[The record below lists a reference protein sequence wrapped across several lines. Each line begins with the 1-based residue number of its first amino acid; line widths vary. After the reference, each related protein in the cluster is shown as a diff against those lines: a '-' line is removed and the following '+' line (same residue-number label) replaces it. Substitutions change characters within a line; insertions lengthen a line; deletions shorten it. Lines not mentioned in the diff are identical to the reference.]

1 MKKILIST
9 VAAAMVTSSLV
20 AAGTSTIYMFDK
32 TGSTVTSQTVHAEAV
47 LTAGVEINATTST
60 GVSANTD
67 SQGALFTYTP
77 DIQMGKGNLITVT
90 VNNGVVREVDG
101 NNLYLLD
108 MSTPST
114 TVAEGNYSVAA
125 RMIEK
130 TTNANGDYTT
140 MTFKFDKIINSD
152 TNLSLG
158 NSITQTSGDGT
169 DDNAT
174 IIAGKMALVTDAAL
188 ACGST
193 TTFEVTSATDQS
205 GAALST
211 ALTGASASVKVI
223 KGLSLGACTTNTC
236 TIALPDETSFGTASA
251 SSDCPSCATSTTTA
265 VLTCDATFDYNE
277 STATKTYSVSTIQ
290 PSITGDF
297 TGVSTVV
304 DDPTGSKNSYTV
316 SGTTATAS
324 LTASANSVYTARFTV
339 DGTTVLDT
347 RKFNLAVKAN
357 SSIDIDTVADWL
369 EFADQGKTLKVS
381 YMSAGADYR
390 TFIRVTNT
398 GTADAEV
405 LATIT
410 GEDGTSSGQFATN
423 VTIAAGGA
431 SVIEASDLYDLAVAA
446 GYSSANKRFNAE
458 IYVKT
463 SSTVDAVAYQTAG
476 TSGSQRYL
484 PVNGATG
491 GKQ

>member
-32 TGSTVTSQTVHAEAV
+32 TGSTVTSKTVHAEAV
-47 LTAGVEINATTST
+47 TTAGVELNATTAT
-60 GVSANTD
+60 GASANVD
-67 SQGALFTYTP
+67 SSGALFTYTP

-90 VNNGVVREVDG
+90 VNNGVVRQVTG

-108 MSTPST
+108 MGTPAAT
-114 TVAEGNYSVAA
+114 ADGNYSVAA

-130 TTNANGDYTT
+130 TTNSNGDYTT

-158 NSITQTSGDGT
+158 NSITQASADGT

-174 IIAGKMALVTDAAL
+174 MIKGKMALVTDAAL

-193 TTFEVTSATDQS
+193 TSFQVTSATDQS

-211 ALTGASASVKVI
+211 ALTSASASVKVI
-223 KGLSLGACTTNTC
+223 KGLSLGSCATNTC
-236 TIALPDETSFGTASA
+236 TIALPDEKSFGSTG
-251 SSDCPSCATSTTTA
+251 SSTDCPSCATTTTSA
-265 VLTCDATFDYNE
+265 VLTCDATFDFNV
-277 STATKTYSVSTIQ
+277 SAADQTYTVSTIQ
-290 PSITGDF
+290 PTITGDF

-304 DDPTGSKNSYTV
+304 NDPTAGKNAYTV

-324 LTASANSVYTARFTV
+324 LTATNNSTYTTRFTV
-339 DGTTVLDT
+339 DGTTKLET
-347 RKFNLAVKAN
+347 RTFDLAVKAN
-357 SSIDIDTVADWL
+357 SSIDVDSVSKWL
-369 EFADQGKTLKVS
+369 KLADQGQTLKVS

-390 TFIRVTNT
+390 TFVRVTNS
-398 GTADAEV
+398 GTTDAEV

-410 GEDGTSSGQFATN
+410 AEDGTSSGQFNTN
-423 VTIAAGGA
+423 VTVPAGGA

-446 GYSSANKRFNAE
+446 GYSAPNKRFNAE